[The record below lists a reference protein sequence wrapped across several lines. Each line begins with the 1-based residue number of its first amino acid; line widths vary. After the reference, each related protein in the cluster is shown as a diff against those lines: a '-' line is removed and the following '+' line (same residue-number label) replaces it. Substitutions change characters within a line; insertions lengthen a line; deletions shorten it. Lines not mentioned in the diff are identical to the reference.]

1 LGFDRDPGL
10 PYSNVHAAVAFIVL
24 ETVEKRLPQW
34 ASVSDGEVQFARDYR
49 PKELIPMRRA
59 AMLPQYLFTLNWA
72 DSGPGFSWPGA
83 YYTTW
88 VPSYERFVVT
98 YSADCPDVFGYA
110 DIAIGQFEAKE
121 GLKDGSHRII
131 VKDWKYQRNDCSQER
146 WGYLFG
152 TGLVGEGEGEGEAA
166 AWADE
171 VWGEGWDESSL

>member
-10 PYSNVHAAVAFIVL
+10 PYSNVHAAVASIVL

-98 YSADCPDVFGYA
+98 YSADCPDALGYA

-152 TGLVGEGEGEGEAA
+152 TGLVGEGEAA